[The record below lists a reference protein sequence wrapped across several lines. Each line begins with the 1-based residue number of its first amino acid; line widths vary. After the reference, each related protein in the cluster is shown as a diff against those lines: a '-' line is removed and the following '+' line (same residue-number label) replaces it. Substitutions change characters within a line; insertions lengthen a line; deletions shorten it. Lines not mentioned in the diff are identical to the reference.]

1 MRHFIGLL
9 IILTSLGA
17 INAQESAKYRDRF
30 QEYKL
35 GKDLFEQNVYIA
47 AMYEMDKYV
56 HQPDLPHFEK
66 FERLVNDARALA
78 VISALRAELPQAENE
93 VVNFVDDHFP
103 DPISHPVLLEL
114 ASYYY
119 NQKRYS
125 DAVYYYDKMDLDGLS
140 LLEMS
145 EASFK
150 KGYSLFIQKKFK
162 EARAEFSRVKEI
174 RNEYYYPVNY
184 YHGMSLYFENDYA
197 SAVESFKR
205 AGNSTVYGPYI
216 PYYLAQI
223 YFATKEY
230 DKLIGY
236 AEQKANEP
244 NVLNRKEIRQLL
256 GQAYYIRRDFQRALP
271 HLEYYEANT
280 EKLTAEEFYQLAF
293 TQYQVGKYNE
303 AKDNFLEITN
313 EVSRMGQQA
322 NYYLADC
329 YLKLGDKNSARAAFK
344 KVSGI
349 AMDPGLQEEATFNYG
364 KLSAE
369 LGFER
374 EGINVLVGIGA
385 SSPYYAEA
393 QNIINDILV
402 NSRDYANSINIIE
415 SLPKLSPKIEATY
428 QNLTLKRAKQL
439 YIEGDR
445 AGTEVLL
452 NKSINYPRD
461 ANYLAQAQFWLAK
474 LSSDKKDYPK
484 SIREFEKFLGMA
496 QKVKDLPVESGPGMA
511 NYYQGYNYL
520 KLKNYEDAEAAF
532 KNAIIDLNVNR
543 NNIKD
548 EVMMARVLPDA
559 FIRAGDCLFK
569 LRDYAEAKTFYDQ
582 AISRKQAGYV
592 YAMYQRAQ
600 IEGLLGDSY
609 KKILTLE
616 EIRDEHKNSEYYD
629 DALFVLGDTYQTMGT
644 MDKAAVSYLTLVDNV
659 GNKSPFYNTALLR
672 LGLITYNQGDI
683 QGALTYYKRV
693 IANDPNP
700 KERGE
705 ALLGVEEIYIKD
717 LAQADKYLAY
727 LDSVPGFELTEFSR
741 DSLNYTVAKNFYLN
755 ADYRRA
761 VTALSDYL
769 TKFPTGFYK
778 KDALYYRADCHNINK
793 DYNKALADYEEII
806 AMGPTEYEERSLNK
820 AAIIAYNYSQNF
832 TAALKYYKAYEEMV
846 NDPAEKYAAQLGA
859 LRSAFR
865 LSRDADVYNYAQKVI
880 QSSLSSSDEK
890 TSANFYLAKTHY
902 KNNSLDLA
910 IPAFQKVASAGNN
923 NQSAESRYLIA
934 EAYFKLGRMD
944 AAEKQCEE
952 TNEKSGNYP
961 YWVAKS
967 LLLMSD
973 IYVNRSDLLNA
984 RAAIE
989 AVIENFKD
997 DNSITTLATEK
1008 LKNVEKLE
1016 AENNR
1021 IKPPSDGQ
1029 LEMQQPG
1036 GGN

>member
-1 MRHFIGLL
+1 MRQFVSL
-9 IILTSLGA
+9 ILIFVSCQALVS
-17 INAQESAKYRDRF
+17 QETAKYRDRF

-35 GKDLFEQNVYIA
+35 GKELFDQGIYVA
-47 AMYEMDKYV
+47 SKYEMEAYV
-56 HQPDLPHFEK
+56 AQPDLPHFEK
-66 FERLVNDARALA
+66 FDRLVNDARATA
-78 VISALRAELPQAENE
+78 VISGLRAELPQAENE
-93 VVNFVDDHFP
+93 VVNFIDDYFP

-125 DAVYYYDKMDLDGLS
+125 DAVYYYEKIDIDNLS
-140 LLEMS
+140 LLEIS

-150 KGYSLFIQKKFK
+150 KGYSLFVQKKFK
-162 EARAEFSRVKEI
+162 EAQEEFSRAKEI
-174 RNEYYYPVNY
+174 RNEYYYPINY
-184 YHGMSLYFENDYA
+184 YHGMTLYFNNDYA
-197 SAVESFKR
+197 GAVESFKR

-230 DKLIGY
+230 DKLIAY
-236 AEQKANEP
+236 AEQKVNDTS
-244 NVLNRKEIRQLL
+244 VLNRKEIRQLL
-256 GQAYYIRRDFQRALP
+256 GQTYYIRRDFQRALP
-271 HLEYYEANT
+271 HLEYYEEQT
-280 EKLTAEEFYQLAF
+280 DKLTAEEFYQLAF

-303 AKDNFLEITN
+303 AKENFLEITN
-313 EVSRMGQQA
+313 EESRMGQQA

-329 YLKLGDKNSARAAFK
+329 YLKLNDKNSARAAFK

-349 AMDPGLQEEATFNYG
+349 TTDLGMQEEASFNYG

-374 EGINVLVGIGA
+374 EGINVLIGIKDN
-385 SSPYYAEA
+385 SPYFEEA
-393 QNIINDILV
+393 QNIINDILI
-402 NSRDYANSINIIE
+402 NSKDYANSINIIE
-415 SLPKLSPKIEATY
+415 SLPRRTPKIEATY

-439 YIEGDR
+439 YVEGDKNG
-445 AGTEVLL
+445 AEVLL

-474 LSSDKKDYPK
+474 LSADKKDYAK
-484 SIREFEKFLGMA
+484 SIKEFEKFLTMA
-496 QKVKDLPVESGPGMA
+496 SKLKDLPVESGPGMA
-511 NYYQGYNYL
+511 NYYNGYNYL
-520 KLKNYEDAEAAF
+520 KIKNFEDAEVAF

-543 NNIKD
+543 NGIKD

-600 IEGLLGDSY
+600 IEGLLGDGF
-609 KKILTLE
+609 KKISTLE
-616 EIRDEHKNSEYYD
+616 EIRDDHRQSDYYD

-644 MDKAAVSYLTLVDNV
+644 PDKAAASFLNLVENV
-659 GNKSPFYNTALLR
+659 GTKSPFYNTSLLR
-672 LGLITYNQGDI
+672 LGLITYNLGDVET
-683 QGALTYYKRV
+683 ALSYYKKV
-693 IANDPNP
+693 IANEPNP

-727 LDSVPGFELTEFSR
+727 LDSVPGFEMTEFTR

-761 VTALSDYL
+761 VTSFSEYL
-769 TKFPTGFYK
+769 TKFPTGFFR
-778 KDALYYRADCHNINK
+778 KDALYYRADCHNLNK
-793 DYNKALADYEEII
+793 DYNKALADYEVII
-806 AMGPTEYEERSLNK
+806 AMGNTAYNERSLNK
-820 AAIIAYNYSQNF
+820 AAVIAYNYSQNF
-832 TAALKYYKAYEEMV
+832 TTALKYYKAYEEIV
-846 NDPAEKYAAQLGA
+846 SDPNEKYAAQLGA

-865 LSRDADVYNYAQKVI
+865 LGKDADISTYAQKVVN
-880 QSSLSSSDEK
+880 SALASADEK
-890 TSANFYLAKTHY
+890 TAANFYLAKTHY
-902 KNNSLDLA
+902 KNNAFDLA
-910 IPAFQKVASAGNN
+910 IPAFQRVAASSSNSQA
-923 NQSAESRYLIA
+923 AESRYLIA
-934 EAYFKLGRMD
+934 EAYFKQGRME

-961 YWVAKS
+961 FWVAKS
-967 LLLMSD
+967 LILMSD
-973 IYVNRSDLLNA
+973 IYVSREDLLNA

-989 AVIENFKD
+989 AVLENFKD
-997 DNSITTLATEK
+997 DASITEIASAK
-1008 LKNVEKLE
+1008 LKQIEKLE
-1016 AENNR
+1016 AESNR
-1021 IKPPSDGQ
+1021 IKPPSNGL
-1029 LEMQQPG
+1029 LELQNPG
-1036 GGN
+1036 GN